1 MVLLLFHRPLV
12 PFLHPSSLL
21 PLPQDDELG
30 IGNDD
35 VELASVLHAT
45 MSGALGES
53 KAKGAGAL
61 RAATANDGGGVDL
74 PQPKKWS
81 MDVLLNVIR
90 EDYVVKNV
98 FSWKDVARS
107 FDHVG
112 FEIVSKQQFEFLVNA
127 LRDGIGN
134 KGALLPMSWF
144 WGRWSNATGQLS
156 VFKHALSAKKMLS
169 WSSTNSTTN
178 STTSRT
184 SPVLPWNSPEL
195 IASLLDIAVGTEQYQ
210 IVRQM
215 FEIPL
220 RQCPDSLLINLS
232 RVQPIWTRLK
242 SNLIDILLPQFLTMS
257 HPQSI
262 PVLKTINEIDP
273 GVLEKGAVS
282 MYKVRV
288 GGEKVVAWIVH
299 ARF

>member
-1 MVLLLFHRPLV
+1 M
-12 PFLHPSSLL
+12 
-21 PLPQDDELG
+21 G

-178 STTSRT
+178 STTNKT